1 MFTKQES
8 KLVSY
13 VAGRVKSTVDYVM
26 ARQED
31 KAKVLNVRQG
41 YFKRGM
47 CAKSQIVSSAHVQ
60 VYLRC
65 D

>member
-41 YFKRGM
+41 Y
-47 CAKSQIVSSAHVQ
+47 SSEECVPNHK
-60 VYLRC
+60 
-65 D
+65 

>member
-1 MFTKQES
+1 M
-8 KLVSY
+8 SY